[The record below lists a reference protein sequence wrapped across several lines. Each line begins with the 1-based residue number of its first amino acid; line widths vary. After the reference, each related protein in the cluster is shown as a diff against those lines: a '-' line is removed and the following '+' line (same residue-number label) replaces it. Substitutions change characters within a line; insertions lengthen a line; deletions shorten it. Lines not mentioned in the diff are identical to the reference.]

1 MMMKA
6 LAGVTEIRTVA
17 SSKQKVSGTLVI
29 SDALQSYSFPL
40 LILDYNFLKVREQSR
55 PV

>member
-17 SSKQKVSGTLVI
+17 SSKQKVSGALVI
-29 SDALQSYSFPL
+29 SDALQSYLPFISFAYL
-40 LILDYNFLKVREQSR
+40 RL
-55 PV
+55 